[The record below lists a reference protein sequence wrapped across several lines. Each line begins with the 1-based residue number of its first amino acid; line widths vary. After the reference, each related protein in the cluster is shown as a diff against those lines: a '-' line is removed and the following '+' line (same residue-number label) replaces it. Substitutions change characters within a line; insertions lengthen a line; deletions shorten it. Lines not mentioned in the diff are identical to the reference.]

1 MDFWTFFNDTM
12 NNEGTYHTLLLLLL
26 LADDETEKF
35 LNADNFKE
43 GVENDGRKK
52 FIINE
57 LERAKNDFREF
68 KLTDKPIDDRN
79 DKLLTPME
87 THQQV
92 ESHKRRIQKLRL
104 MINYELMTAK
114 NTHKPTS
121 VVYVAARGLWI
132 NNAGVKFKK
141 FSKNIGT
148 SDTVYDKNG
157 KIHESLKRE
166 SENEIIQMMW

>member
-26 LADDETEKF
+26 LEDDETEKF

-68 KLTDKPIDDRN
+68 NAI
-79 DKLLTPME
+79 
-87 THQQV
+87 
-92 ESHKRRIQKLRL
+92 IYL
-104 MINYELMTAK
+104 MLFMHRFAFEGFL
-114 NTHKPTS
+114 S
-121 VVYVAARGLWI
+121 VA
-132 NNAGVKFKK
+132 N
-141 FSKNIGT
+141 
-148 SDTVYDKNG
+148 
-157 KIHESLKRE
+157 
-166 SENEIIQMMW
+166 